1 MVADVHTCPGGLCLS
16 EMYMCFSSAVH
27 LSVTQLK
34 AAMDQQEMCER
45 VIIQEQNR
53 QLKRELESARRDESF
68 FEMQLDSA
76 SNYMQSKITTFE
88 GNLEQSREK
97 ISELERENQEM
108 RHRLGK
114 QGRTI
119 AKQNDKLR
127 YLETKLASSSSRRA
141 SSQSTLSDIAE
152 DVDTSITSVDG
163 EEGEE
168 QTGEVIL
175 MNTSSVSMQDSPE
188 CKNYK
193 LYLHVYLTLP
203 TGLYI
208 L

>member
-1 MVADVHTCPGGLCLS
+1 MDADVHTCPGGLCLS
-16 EMYMCFSSAVH
+16 GMYMCFPSTVH

-45 VIIQEQNR
+45 AIIQEQNR

-76 SNYMQSKITTFE
+76 SNYMQSKITRFE
-88 GNLEQSREK
+88 GNLEQSKEK
-97 ISELERENQEM
+97 ISELEQENQEM
-108 RHRLGK
+108 RQKLGK

-127 YLETKLASSSSRRA
+127 YLETKLASSSRRRA

-163 EEGEE
+163 EEGEGE
-168 QTGEVIL
+168 AGEVIL

-188 CKNYK
+188 CKNF
-193 LYLHVYLTLP
+193 LISYLSTC
-203 TGLYI
+203 
-208 L
+208 

>member
-1 MVADVHTCPGGLCLS
+1 
-16 EMYMCFSSAVH
+16 MYTHVLGVSVCQECMCFSSAVH

-45 VIIQEQNR
+45 AIIQEQNR

-108 RHRLGK
+108 RQRLMGK

-127 YLETKLASSSSRRA
+127 YLETKLASGSSRRA

-163 EEGEE
+163 EEGEGE
-168 QTGEVIL
+168 AGEVIL

-188 CKNYK
+188 CKNFHSYT
-193 LYLHVYLTLP
+193 YLHVYLTIP
-203 TGLYI
+203 TVLYCSC
-208 L
+208 